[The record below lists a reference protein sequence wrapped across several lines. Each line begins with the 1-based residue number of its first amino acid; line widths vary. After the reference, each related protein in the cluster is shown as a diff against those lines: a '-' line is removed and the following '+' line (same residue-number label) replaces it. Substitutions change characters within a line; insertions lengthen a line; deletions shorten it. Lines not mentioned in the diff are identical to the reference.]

1 MKRVKFW
8 SRVVREKSV
17 EWVLV
22 EGDDPSQVPLKAWKA
37 FNKSF
42 WEWKTSGK
50 LFPLDELEA
59 SQVAAREMVRAAER
73 VAETKA
79 KGEGEGVVLTRASL
93 TTYLVSAAFKNLL
106 KFKER
111 TVDPTR
117 SAYRTL
123 FAKCR
128 VAASAEGEARGEDKG
143 DREWSAANSSS
154 LDVQAF
160 AEALPG
166 LHSASRVEA
175 MRLAAVCVEETLAK
189 LDADAQA
196 GLRAWLKSDG
206 IWVDAARIYNPNGSV
221 QGYVYRFKC
230 LWAPAFKEA
239 CAWRW

>member
-1 MKRVKFW
+1 MKKVKFW

-37 FNKSF
+37 FNKAF

-59 SQVAAREMVRAAER
+59 YQVAAGEMVRAAEK
-73 VAETKA
+73 VKA
-79 KGEGEGVVLTRASL
+79 KGEGGVVLTHASL
-93 TTYLVSAAFKNLL
+93 TTYLVSAAYKNLL

-128 VAASAEGEARGEDKG
+128 VAASAEDEARGEDKG
-143 DREWSAANSSS
+143 DREWSGTGSSS

-166 LHSASRVEA
+166 LHSADRVEA
-175 MRLAAVCVEETLAK
+175 MRLAAVCVKETLAR

-206 IWVDAARIYNPNGSV
+206 IWIDAARIYNPNGSV

-230 LWAPAFKEA
+230 LWAPAFREA
-239 CAWRW
+239 CTWRW

>member
-8 SRVVREKSV
+8 SRVVRENSV

-37 FNKSF
+37 FNKAF
-42 WEWKTSGK
+42 WEWKTRAK

-59 SQVAAREMVRAAER
+59 YQVAAREMVRTAER
-73 VAETKA
+73 IVEAQA
-79 KGEGEGVVLTRASL
+79 GGEGSVVLTRASL

-111 TVDPTR
+111 VVDPTR
-117 SAYRTL
+117 STYRTL

-128 VAASAEGEARGEDKG
+128 VIASADSEVRSEDKS
-143 DREWSAANSSS
+143 DREWSGANSSS

-166 LHSASRVEA
+166 LHSASRVA
-175 MRLAAVCVEETLAK
+175 ATRLAAACVEETLAK

-196 GLRAWLKSDG
+196 GLRAWLKADG
-206 IWVDAARIYNPNGSV
+206 VWVDAARIYNPNGSV
-221 QGYVYRFKC
+221 QGYVYRFKS

-239 CAWRW
+239 CTWRW